1 VTCPSDFLVAV
12 FKDMKIITEA
22 SIGVLRML
30 VIILLIEQKLYIFML
45 VVVSV
50 VRLGLLMVVLS
61 WL

>member
-1 VTCPSDFLVAV
+1 
-12 FKDMKIITEA
+12 MKIITEA